1 MPDIL
6 VLDNMAASYSPE
18 RLLVV
23 EVETS
28 ALDTCRILATETTC
42 DIVVVVVDS
51 DTSFVYLVSTAVRG
65 LATMVI
71 EMNSP
76 LDYTVVVEEACD
88 FVECIQSLVDFVLS
102 LVVVVVVAAAVRYY
116 FSLLLNLYFYLF
128 CLFL

>member
-1 MPDIL
+1 M
-6 VLDNMAASYSPE
+6 
-18 RLLVV
+18 

-28 ALDTCRILATETTC
+28 ASDTCRILATETTG

-65 LATMVI
+65 LATMAI
-71 EMNSP
+71 GMNSS
-76 LDYTVVVEEACD
+76 LGYTVVVVEEACD
-88 FVECIQSLVDFVLS
+88 FVVCIQSLVDFVLS
-102 LVVVVVVAAAVRYY
+102 LVVVVAAAVVRYY